1 MTVPEVSPNQ
11 VYVRTQRGL
20 SEIVSAAVASRVL
33 NQALADAGVA
43 PGHVRPVQMKALLL
57 GPVLDELELIL
68 PRTGLVRHL
77 EALAE
82 VLDSVTV
89 PDRQPVP
96 PARPPAAAVPA
107 RSTLHPTALTGVV
120 SGVRTGPATP
130 GPVPAGRL
138 QAAVLSLAALDNVTL
153 VAAVRAD
160 GAVEFSRGSGDVAA
174 LARLGMLALSLL
186 RRAGPLRMY
195 FISSDSSSL
204 LMFPWEGDA
213 LLLIGSAD
221 LNVGAAVATF
231 NDIIRSK
238 EEP

>member
-1 MTVPEVSPNQ
+1 MPEVSPNQ
-11 VYVRTQRGL
+11 VYLRTQRGL

-33 NQALADAGVA
+33 NQALADAGVPA
-43 PGHVRPVQMKALLL
+43 ARVRPVQMKALLL

-68 PRTGLVRHL
+68 PRSGLVRHL
-77 EALAE
+77 ETLADS
-82 VLDSVTV
+82 LDAVSVAAQQ
-89 PDRQPVP
+89 PQQPV
-96 PARPPAAAVPA
+96 RPAAAAAPA
-107 RSTLHPTALTGVV
+107 RNTVPKAALTGVV
-120 SGVRTGPATP
+120 TGVRTATASP
-130 GPVPAGRL
+130 GPVPAERL
-138 QAAVLSLAALDNVTL
+138 QAAVLSLAALDNVSL
-153 VAAVRAD
+153 VAAVRAG

-204 LMFPWEGDA
+204 LLFPWEGDA

-231 NDIIRSK
+231 NDIVRSK